1 MDMGAKAKSAISL
14 SSHWQRARPAPSCT
28 LLLPILTI
36 YPRCAHTTPA
46 VWAQWGSGSCQY
58 CPSGLQVHCHG
69 LSPRVHSFLRLQF
82 WNLFLTI
89 CLPRWIWF
97 FFFPFPETYFPWPN
111 SCDSFSLTAPF
122 CQFIFWEVPTWT
134 EISGNSTCWPVIICH
149 ISEWKGWYLLASNV
163 LRKETTILF
172 IIQASIP
179 LPNTGRWG

>member
-46 VWAQWGSGSCQY
+46 FWAQWGSGSCQY

-97 FFFPFPETYFPWPN
+97 FFFFLFLRLISLGPILVIVSVWLLPFVN
-111 SCDSFSLTAPF
+111 SS
-122 CQFIFWEVPTWT
+122 
-134 EISGNSTCWPVIICH
+134 SGRFQPGQKYQVTQLVD
-149 ISEWKGWYLLASNV
+149 L
-163 LRKETTILF
+163 
-172 IIQASIP
+172 
-179 LPNTGRWG
+179 